1 MTLVYKTSTIPL
13 RFPPKAKE
21 RVFEVDF
28 LRGFDIVLMILCH
41 FMFDL
46 AAIPNFF
53 VPPEGEP
60 VAYVQKISSFGWQ
73 MFSTIEWGYL
83 YVLEFFF
90 AGLFMFISGI
100 SCAFSHSNLDR
111 SLKLAI
117 VSVLMSIVLE
127 GADLFIPGFD
137 VHIWCGILQAM
148 AIAMLI
154 YSLVDFLFKDYRADF
169 ALAIFFILLLGWT
182 ILKVNGALIV
192 PEATMPRYNIQYHPA
207 ESLTDRWQILFGLKS
222 YGDDYFPPIMTLA
235 LFFLGATVGKTLYKD
250 KKSILPSY
258 LPKKWAKPILWVGSH
273 TLEIYILHQPLL
285 YVILYLI
292 VAPAGYH
299 INL

>member
-1 MTLVYKTSTIPL
+1 MTRAYKTSTIPL
-13 RFPPKAKE
+13 RFPAKGKE
-21 RVFEVDF
+21 RVFEIDF

-41 FMFDL
+41 FMYDL
-46 AAIPNFF
+46 AAIRDFF
-53 VPPEGEP
+53 NPPASGPSSYVEGL
-60 VAYVQKISSFGWQ
+60 IHFGWTL
-73 MFSTIEWGYL
+73 FSTIEWGYL

-117 VSVLMSIVLE
+117 LSVLMSIVLE
-127 GADLFIPGFD
+127 VGDHFMPGFN

-154 YSLVDFLFKDYRADF
+154 YSLVDFLSKDYRTDF

-192 PEATMPRYNIQYHPA
+192 PDPTMPKYNIQYHA
-207 ESLTDRWQILFGLKS
+207 SDSLADRWQILFGLKS

-250 KKSILPSY
+250 KKSVLPSY

-273 TLEIYILHQPLL
+273 TLEIYILHQPVLYVLL
-285 YVILYLI
+285 YLL
-292 VAPAGYH
+292 VAPAGYS
-299 INL
+299 IKM